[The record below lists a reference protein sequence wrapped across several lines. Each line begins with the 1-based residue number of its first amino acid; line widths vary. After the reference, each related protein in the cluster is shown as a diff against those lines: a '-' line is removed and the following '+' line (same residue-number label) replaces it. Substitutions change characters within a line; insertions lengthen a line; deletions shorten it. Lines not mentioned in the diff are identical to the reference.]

1 MNGHNLWACIRWEPT
16 GVFCGCHGADAIAL
30 CEHDGCPWT
39 STAPTEQQQIS
50 AFIVHHTNHH
60 GDDR

>member
-1 MNGHNLWACIRWEPT
+1 MSRHNLLACIRWADTWPT
-16 GVFCGCHGADAIAL
+16 MRIPQPPAL

-39 STAPTEQQQIS
+39 STAPTEQTQIS

-60 GDDR
+60 QEG